1 MLSEEQIVQQIEE
14 VLETLRPYF
23 YMHGG
28 NIELVDYQKGTVY
41 VHLEGACDGCP
52 ASNYTLTLMVESKL
66 KEEVPQVTKVV
77 EMRREDEERETS
89 SPEFILSVVEG
100 TD

>member
-1 MLSEEQIVQQIEE
+1 MLTEENIVQQIEE
-14 VLETLRPYF
+14 VLETLKPYF

-28 NIELVDYQKGTVY
+28 NIELVDYRDGTVY

-66 KEEVPQVTKVV
+66 KEEVPQVKKVV
-77 EMRREDEERETS
+77 EMRPDEDDKKE
-89 SPEFILSVVEG
+89 
-100 TD
+100 